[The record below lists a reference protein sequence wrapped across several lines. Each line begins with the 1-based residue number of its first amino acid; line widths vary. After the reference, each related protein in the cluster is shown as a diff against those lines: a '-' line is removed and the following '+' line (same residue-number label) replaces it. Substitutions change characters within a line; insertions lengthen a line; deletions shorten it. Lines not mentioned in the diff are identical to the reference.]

1 MLEIGGDKVSSD
13 AELLKTQQD
22 IAQLNLNTQRGLQHI
37 TGENQAGGYRKRKRS
52 RGRRSRGKRSRGR
65 GRRSRGKRSRGKS
78 KCGCSKKRTRRR
90 R

>member
-52 RGRRSRGKRSRGR
+52 RGRRSRGK
-65 GRRSRGKRSRGKS
+65 S